1 MSSSNDHIDE
11 GTGGPRHARHSAGSG
26 SEHKPR
32 FAQPGSQPRYAR
44 PSDDYVAP
52 RGEARKPRFTQDAS
66 RQEAQPSQP
75 HLHELPVDQPI
86 ATSAPVEEVPY
97 DDSAFSHIRAADG
110 AVLTTRHN
118 ASEAASAATRRLKGD
133 AGVARVAAKR
143 EQASKR
149 RLPKAVAAAVGII
162 ALVVIVGAFMLVRG
176 LISGAPDQDEAV
188 SGEQAQVS
196 ASVDEQV
203 TYNGRE
209 FSVVEGEDGWQLV
222 SSLEGGAQSS
232 IEAQFEGEPVAL
244 IRYNEAFLIPENLPD
259 GTWDVYAYT
268 SADGSVAIRLTDG
281 DGNPY
286 VGEGQ
291 LASASLDGDSLVLVG
306 SDDSTTTIPLA

>member
-1 MSSSNDHIDE
+1 MSSSNDYIEE
-11 GTGGPRHARHSAGSG
+11 GANGARHAQHSAGSG
-26 SEHKPR
+26 AERKPR

-52 RGEARKPRFTQDAS
+52 KGETRKPRFKQDAS
-66 RQEAQPSQP
+66 QQVP
-75 HLHELPVDQPI
+75 HLHELPSDQPI
-86 ATSAPVEEVPY
+86 APSAPVGEAPY
-97 DDSAFSHIRAADG
+97 DDSAFSHIQAADG

-118 ASEAASAATRRLKGD
+118 ASEAASAATKRLKGD

-149 RLPKAVAAAVGII
+149 RLPKAVAIAVGVI
-162 ALVVIVGAFMLVRG
+162 ALAVIVGVFVMVRG
-176 LISGAPDQDEAV
+176 LITAAPTQDEAV

-196 ASVDEQV
+196 ASLDEEV

-209 FSVVEGEDGWQLV
+209 FSIVEGEDGWQLV

-232 IEAQFEGEPVAL
+232 IEVQFEGAPVAL

-259 GTWDVYAYT
+259 GTWDVCAYI

-306 SDDSTTTIPLA
+306 SDGSTTAIPLS